1 MKRTTVLGLII
12 AGIQLSALNTLN
24 WMTPNVAYA
33 GTDNTFFETTGYFIA
48 LGTVLG
54 ASTLPFYEQPGSNLM
69 NLAYGAGIGAVTG
82 LGFAIFGRSGK
93 TSREGRIELDAA
105 AEARGSAYAD
115 ARGEY
120 YPPVLS
126 PMRTTT
132 NLVQPVLVSAATVR
146 PVQLWMPL
154 VSLTW

>member
-1 MKRTTVLGLII
+1 MKRTTVLGIII
-12 AGIQLSALNTLN
+12 AGFLLSALN
-24 WMTPNVAYA
+24 WMTPHRAYA

-54 ASTLPFYEQPGSNLM
+54 ASTLPFYEQPDSHLM

-93 TSREGRIELDAA
+93 SSREGLT
-105 AEARGSAYAD
+105 ARDGTAQATHPAYAD

-120 YPPVLS
+120 YPPSLS
-126 PMRTTT
+126 PMRTTA
-132 NLVQPVLVSAATVR
+132 NLAQPVLVSAATAR

>member
-1 MKRTTVLGLII
+1 MKRTTVLGII
-12 AGIQLSALNTLN
+12 VAGIHLSTLNALN
-24 WMTPNVAYA
+24 WMTPSVAYA

-93 TSREGRIELDAA
+93 TSREGRDAA
-105 AEARGSAYAD
+105 AQAGNPAYAD
-115 ARGEY
+115 SRGEY
-120 YPPVLS
+120 YPPSLN
-126 PMRTTT
+126 PMRTTA
-132 NLVQPVLVSAATVR
+132 NPAQPVLVSTATVR